1 KLTLNFAGGT
11 ATLSSPTTI
20 SVANENLTCGG
31 TSGQCVS
38 QAGTSQTL
46 HTLRAR
52 LMYRFAVRHFADH
65 DRAVVNHAVANG
77 GRVAIRWYEL
87 YDPAG
92 TVTLNQQGTFA
103 PNTPYRWMASIAE
116 DQNGDIGLG
125 YCASSSSIH
134 PAIRFTGH
142 VPTDASGT
150 METEASLL
158 VGNGSQSGGNG
169 LSRWGDYTA
178 MQVDPS
184 DDCTFWYVNQY
195 EKTTGIFNWSTNI
208 GSFAFIGCPG
218 VGGPAVTLTPTS
230 LAFGKV
236 VVNTTSTG
244 KNVTLANTGN
254 ATLIIA
260 SITTSGDFA
269 PVTSTK
275 PCGSA
280 LAAGKNCI
288 IRVTFTPTQVGSR
301 TGNVTIID
309 NASNTPQTVPL
320 SGTGVLPATLTPTS
334 ATYAALTVGTTSPA
348 KVFTLRNNQTVTLN
362 SIVISTTGD
371 FKVSTTTCT
380 ASLVAKSNCTISVVF
395 KPTAVGTRTG
405 KLSVADSASNSPQTS
420 CLTGAGK

>member
-1 KLTLNFAGGT
+1 
-11 ATLSSPTTI
+11 
-20 SVANENLTCGG
+20 VA
-31 TSGQCVS
+31 V
-38 QAGTSQTL
+38 
-46 HTLRAR
+46 
-52 LMYRFAVRHFADH
+52 
-65 DRAVVNHAVANG
+65 
-77 GRVAIRWYEL
+77 RWYEL

-92 TVTLNQQGTFA
+92 SVTVNQQGTFA
-103 PNTPYRWMASIAE
+103 PDSTYRWMASMAE

-125 YCASSSSIH
+125 YSASSSSIH
-134 PAIRFTGH
+134 PAIRFTGR
-142 VPTDASGT
+142 VPSDTSGT
-150 METEASLL
+150 METEASI
-158 VGNGSQSGGNG
+158 VAGTGSQFGSHGN
-169 LSRWGDYTA
+169 RWGDYTA

-184 DDCTFWYVNQY
+184 DDCTFWYVAQY
-195 EKTTGIFNWSTNI
+195 EKVSGVFNWHTSI
-208 GSFAFIGCPG
+208 SSFAFPGCFG
-218 VGGPAVTLTPTS
+218 VGGPAVSLTPTS

-275 PCGSA
+275 PCGST

-288 IRVTFTPTQVGSR
+288 IRVTFTPTQLGSR

-395 KPTAVGTRTG
+395 KPTAVGTRMG
-405 KLSVADSASNSPQTS
+405 KLSVADDASNSPQTS
-420 CLTGAGK
+420 NLTGTGK